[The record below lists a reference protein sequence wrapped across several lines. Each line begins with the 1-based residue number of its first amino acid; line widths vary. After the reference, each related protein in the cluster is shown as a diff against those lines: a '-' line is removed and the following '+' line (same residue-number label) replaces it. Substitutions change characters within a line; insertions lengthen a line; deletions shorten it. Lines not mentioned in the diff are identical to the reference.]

1 MKPLPKLGLR
11 ALILG
16 ALLLLI
22 FLSAGI
28 WLVKLFLMVL
38 LAFLVGTV
46 WRSDVREARLERQLI
61 LAFVPLRT
69 KRWSLNKFHR
79 IEIVN
84 KPPTSVWAAVGIGMV
99 WWLMWRAFDWLF
111 PWLEATYQLH
121 LRGKTGKRVL
131 AWQGNSESDFD
142 ENTERLI
149 EITGFPVQRM

>member
-1 MKPLPKLGLR
+1 M
-11 ALILG
+11 ILG
-16 ALLLLI
+16 VLLIPI
-22 FLSAGI
+22 FLSSGF
-28 WLVKLFLMVL
+28 WLIKLFLTVL
-38 LAFLVGTV
+38 MAFLVGTV

-69 KRWSLNKFHR
+69 KRWSLDKFQR
-79 IEIVN
+79 IDIVC
-84 KPPTSVWAAVGIGMV
+84 KPPTTVWAAAGIGVV

-131 AWQGNSESDFD
+131 AWQGNSENDFD

-149 EITGFPVQRM
+149 QATGLPVQRL